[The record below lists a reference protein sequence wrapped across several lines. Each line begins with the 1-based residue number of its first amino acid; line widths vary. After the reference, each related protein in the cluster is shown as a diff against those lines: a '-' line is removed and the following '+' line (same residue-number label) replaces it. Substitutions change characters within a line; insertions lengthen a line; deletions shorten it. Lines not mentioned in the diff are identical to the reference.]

1 MTSDRAHYQLAI
13 QQSPSNLIVGS
24 IHEDLL
30 KQLNNLVGDKDD
42 VEDEEYNYGD
52 SRLKH
57 ASIES
62 KESMK
67 KLVE

>member
-1 MTSDRAHYQLAI
+1 
-13 QQSPSNLIVGS
+13 
-24 IHEDLL
+24 
-30 KQLNNLVGDKDD
+30 VGDKDD